1 MLKENIE
8 VKLKKDLELKMLN
21 EEYSHYKSKNSL
33 EEYFQKYLS
42 DDTRKKTLKDIDD
55 LLQQE
60 DWMEELTAYRK
71 KLDRLN
77 YSNTNNELQ
86 LFHNELLEA
95 QTGKLAICTE
105 QVKFAEETIAEN
117 ENQPPLPAATFNMEL
132 TKALSMNYNFGV
144 HETGKRVTE

>member
-1 MLKENIE
+1 
-8 VKLKKDLELKMLN
+8 MLN

-86 LFHNELLEA
+86 QFHNELLEA
-95 QTGKLAICTE
+95 HTGKLAICTE

-132 TKALSMNYNFGV
+132 TKALSTKYNFGV
-144 HETGKRVTE
+144 HETGKRVTEQLYKRFVKPQATVST

>member
-86 LFHNELLEA
+86 
-95 QTGKLAICTE
+95 
-105 QVKFAEETIAEN
+105 
-117 ENQPPLPAATFNMEL
+117 
-132 TKALSMNYNFGV
+132 
-144 HETGKRVTE
+144 